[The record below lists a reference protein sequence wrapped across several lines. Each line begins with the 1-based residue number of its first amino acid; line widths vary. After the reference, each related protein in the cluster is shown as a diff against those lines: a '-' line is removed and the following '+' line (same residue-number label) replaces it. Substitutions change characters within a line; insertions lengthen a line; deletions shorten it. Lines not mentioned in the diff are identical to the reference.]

1 MFQSIT
7 FWRGERKAKRLCAQN
22 KRENAVWQMVR
33 LGWRKKPM
41 SAKIK
46 EKQLTNVKKRTDIDL
61 EDEEEK

>member
-1 MFQSIT
+1 
-7 FWRGERKAKRLCAQN
+7 
-22 KRENAVWQMVR
+22 MVR

>member
-1 MFQSIT
+1 MT
-7 FWRGERKAKRLCAQN
+7 DGEIGV
-22 KRENAVWQMVR
+22 E
-33 LGWRKKPM
+33 KKPM